1 MSKILAFGASNSINS
16 INKRLASYTAKIIS
30 PEESVIIDLN
40 DFEMPIYS
48 EDREKK
54 DGIPDKALEF
64 KKLISETDGIVIS
77 LAEHNGNYTAAFKN
91 IYDWI
96 SVIEKVVWNNKPLF
110 LLAASEG
117 SNGGNNVLQ
126 IAASRFSRQSNF
138 EIPLFS
144 LPNFSENF
152 SDLEGIIDKVLN
164 DEFEVQITN
173 FKNQID

>member
-16 INKRLASYTAKIIS
+16 INKRLASYTAKMIS
-30 PEESVIIDLN
+30 PVESVIIDLN

-96 SVIEKVVWNNKPLF
+96 SVVEKVVWNNKPLF

-152 SDLEGIIDKVLN
+152 SDLEGITDKVLN

>member
-96 SVIEKVVWNNKPLF
+96 SVVEKVVWNKPLF

-117 SNGGNNVLQ
+117 SNGGKNVLQ
-126 IAASRFSRQSNF
+126 IAVSRFSRQSDV
-138 EIPLFS
+138 EIPVFS
-144 LPNFSENF
+144 LPNFSDNF

-164 DEFEVQITN
+164 EEFEIQITN

>member
-1 MSKILAFGASNSINS
+1 MNKIIAFGASSSKNS
-16 INKRLASYTAKIIS
+16 INKKLASYVANKIADQ
-30 PEESVIIDLN
+30 EAVILDLN

-96 SVIEKVVWNNKPLF
+96 SVVEKVVWNNKPLF

-152 SDLEGIIDKVLN
+152 SDSEGIIDKVLTE
-164 DEFEVQITN
+164 EFEVQITN

>member
-1 MSKILAFGASNSINS
+1 MSKILAFGASNSVNS
-16 INKRLASYTAKIIS
+16 INKRLASYTAKAIS
-30 PEESVIIDLN
+30 PKESVIIDLN
-40 DFEMPIYS
+40 EFEMPIYS

-54 DGIPDKALEF
+54 DGIPDKALKL

-96 SVIEKVVWNNKPLF
+96 SVVEKVVWNNKPLF

-117 SNGGNNVLQ
+117 SNGGKNVLQ
-126 IAASRFSRQSNF
+126 IAVSRFSRQSDV
-138 EIPLFS
+138 EIPVFS
-144 LPNFSENF
+144 LPNFSDNF

-164 DEFEVQITN
+164 EEFEIQVTN

>member
-16 INKRLASYTAKIIS
+16 INKRHASFTAKMIS
-30 PEESVIIDLN
+30 PVESAILDLN

-48 EDREKK
+48 KDSEKK

-64 KKLISETDGIVIS
+64 KKLMSETGGIVIS

-96 SVIEKVVWNNKPLF
+96 SVVEKVVWNNKPLF

-152 SDLEGIIDKVLN
+152 SDSEGIIDKVLTE
-164 DEFEVQITN
+164 EFEVQITN

>member
-16 INKRLASYTAKIIS
+16 INKRLASYTAKMIS

-54 DGIPDKALEF
+54 DGIPDKALKF
-64 KKLISETDGIVIS
+64 KKLISESDGIIIS
-77 LAEHNGNYTAAFKN
+77 LAEHNGAYTAAFKN

-96 SVIEKVVWNNKPLF
+96 SVIEKVVWNNKPLL

-117 SNGGNNVLQ
+117 SNGGNNVLH

-152 SDLEGIIDKVLN
+152 SDSEGIIDKVLTE
-164 DEFEVQITN
+164 EFEVQITN